1 MHRHR
6 QTLNVTDILI
16 FFSSDIVIIH
26 STRRQYALCINFT
39 YSETTRRGLSFT
51 SMKLNNKILW
61 AIGLL
66 ESDGYIGFNLVKKNT
81 YIFTVKV
88 SLKSYNMRAIY
99 KLKNLF
105 GIGKIHKSSDGM
117 VTWKVTRF
125 DQIKTIMLPLFI
137 LYEFRG
143 LKAYDVIIM
152 REAVSLYESDISVEE
167 KTILLTEL
175 KLKRS
180 KNQKNNISPFW
191 HQKLNLNI
199 DESIFTVEDYINLVP
214 SREVLKNL
222 IDPDW
227 LAGFVEGDGSF
238 QINNRLQNVF
248 ELGQKY
254 NIFLVLCIHKFL
266 GIESKPKIRKDLS
279 YTMLST
285 KQPKTLDLID
295 KLLTGRILGIK
306 SFELRLWK
314 YAKDSEMK
322 HKKERAKIL
331 LKKIRARTLNIDK
344 E

>member
-1 MHRHR
+1 
-6 QTLNVTDILI
+6 
-16 FFSSDIVIIH
+16 
-26 STRRQYALCINFT
+26 
-39 YSETTRRGLSFT
+39 
-51 SMKLNNKILW
+51 MKLNNKILW

-66 ESDGYIGFNLVKKNT
+66 ESEGYIGFNLVKINT
-81 YIFTVKV
+81 CLFTVKV

-99 KLKNLF
+99 KLKKIF

-125 DQIKTIMLPLFI
+125 DQIKTIMLPL
-137 LYEFRG
+137 LEKYELRS
-143 LKAYDVIIM
+143 LKAYEVIIM
-152 REAVSLYESDISVEE
+152 RKALSLYESDISGEE
-167 KTILLTEL
+167 KRILLTEL
-175 KLKRS
+175 KL

-199 DESIFTVEDYINLVP
+199 DESIFTIDDYINLVP

-248 ELGQKY
+248 KLGQKY
-254 NIFLVLCIHKFL
+254 NIFLLLCIHKFL

-322 HKKERAKIL
+322 HKKERAKFL
-331 LKKIRARTLNIDK
+331 LNKIRARTFNIDK